1 MKSMPPDRALLALLV
16 LSSLTLV
23 AAVIGLSTAA
33 PPLTAERIAQLP
45 REKQAAWRD
54 YLEASNRQM
63 AADRAVLAAELK
75 RAGLEHPLLP
85 PSGFAAR
92 SLPLDRPAEW
102 YAGPDAARLAEI
114 AISFQTPAGGWSK
127 NLNLADHTRRPGEH
141 FATNNLSRFPSAGD
155 FDAPRDPEW
164 SYVGT
169 IDNDATNTELR
180 FLAKVAS
187 GANGEVAAKSRSAV
201 LRGIEYLLRA
211 QYPNGGWPQVW
222 PLQGGYHDAITF
234 NDDALVQT
242 LQVLD
247 DVAVAKTPFTFVG
260 ADLRKRAQAAV
271 NRGIDCIL
279 TSQIVVKGRRTVW
292 GQQHDMLTLEPVA
305 ARNYEPVAQSSSES
319 ADVLVFL
326 MSLPNPD
333 KAQVAAIESGVKWLE
348 QSAITGK
355 AYTRGP
361 NGRTLVDAPGAGPI
375 WARFYSIG
383 ADRPIFGDRDRSIHD
398 SVDEISAERRNGYSW
413 FTPAA
418 KQALDRYVEWKK
430 SQQPASH

>member
-1 MKSMPPDRALLALLV
+1 MRRHRAVIATLV

-23 AAVIGLSTAA
+23 AAVIGTSTAA
-33 PPLTAERIAQLP
+33 PPLTADRIAQLP
-45 REKQAAWRD
+45 RDRQTALKE
-54 YLEASNRQM
+54 YLDASNRQM

-75 RAGLEHPLLP
+75 RSGLEHPILP

-92 SLPLDRPAEW
+92 SLPLDRAAEW
-102 YAGPDAARLAEI
+102 YVSPDATRLAEI

-127 NLNLADHTRRPGEH
+127 NLNLADHARRPGEH
-141 FATNNLSRFPSAGD
+141 FAPNNLSRFPSAGD

-164 SYVGT
+164 TYVGT
-169 IDNDATNTELR
+169 LDNDATNTELR
-180 FLAKVAS
+180 FLAKVAT
-187 GANGEVAAKSRSAV
+187 AAKGEISSASRSAV

-234 NDDALVQT
+234 NDGAMVQT

-247 DVAVAKTPFTFVG
+247 DVAAARAPFPFVPS
-260 ADLRKRAQAAV
+260 DVRKRAQAAV

-279 TSQIVVKGRRTVW
+279 ACQIVANGRRTVW

-326 MSLPNPD
+326 MSLPNPN
-333 KAQVAAIESGVKWLE
+333 KAEVAAIDSGAQWL
-348 QSAITGK
+348 QQTAITGK
-355 AYTRGP
+355 AYTRGS
-361 NGRTLVDAPGAGPI
+361 NGRTLVDAPGSGPI
-375 WARFYSIG
+375 WARFSSIG

-413 FTPAA
+413 FTPAP
-418 KQALDRYVEWKK
+418 KEALDRYGEWKK
-430 SQQPASH
+430 ARRP